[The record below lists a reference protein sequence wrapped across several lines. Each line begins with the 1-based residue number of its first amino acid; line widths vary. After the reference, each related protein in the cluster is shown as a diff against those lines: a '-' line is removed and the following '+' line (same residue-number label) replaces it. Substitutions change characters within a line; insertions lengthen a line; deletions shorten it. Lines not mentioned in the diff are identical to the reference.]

1 MLSNENGSSANGHH
15 PEGESRSVSREL
27 GNYLDLSDRILV
39 EFAEFLRWN
48 PILKML

>member
-1 MLSNENGSSANGHH
+1 MN
-15 PEGESRSVSREL
+15 REL

-39 EFAEFLRWN
+39 EFAELPPWN